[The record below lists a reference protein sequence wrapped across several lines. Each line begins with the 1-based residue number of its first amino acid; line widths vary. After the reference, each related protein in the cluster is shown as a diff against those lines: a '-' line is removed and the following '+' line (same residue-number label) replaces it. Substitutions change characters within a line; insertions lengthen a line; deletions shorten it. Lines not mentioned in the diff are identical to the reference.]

1 MSLSASQVISLSV
14 IFVGLLMV
22 LESFIIVNGK
32 GIDVNGELPFMA
44 FGTLFAAGMP
54 AVLNLLGP
62 WNKSWYWYIFI
73 AFLVMSG
80 FTAYI
85 RNRGFA
91 IRMFNYPLKTA
102 LSGIE
107 KALRH
112 AHTEYKKDIQE
123 TRDGPVT
130 QYTIGDGKY
139 PILISEK
146 KQAPLTDAHVEIM
159 APEALWNKDLQHEL
173 MTFVNLS
180 RKNLTKSSALNGI
193 RPRLVLGVLLVFL
206 GTYLFNMADF
216 ALF

>member
-1 MSLSASQVISLSV
+1 MSLTASQIISLSV

-22 LESFIIVNGK
+22 LESFIIVNSR

-54 AVLNLLGP
+54 VFLGLLGP
-62 WNKSWYWYIFI
+62 WNKGWYWYIFI

-85 RNRGFA
+85 RNRGFS
-91 IRMFNYPLKTA
+91 IRMFNFPLKTA
-102 LSGIE
+102 LLGLE
-107 KALRH
+107 KALKH
-112 AHTEYKKDIQE
+112 AKTEYKKE
-123 TRDGPVT
+123 VKEMRDGPVT
-130 QYTIGDGKY
+130 EYTIGDGKY
-139 PILISEK
+139 PVVVTEK
-146 KQAPLTDAHVEIM
+146 KQSPLLDAHIEIT

-173 MTFVNLS
+173 MVFVNIS

-193 RPRLVLGVLLVFL
+193 RPRLVIGVLMVFL
-206 GTYLFNMADF
+206 GTYLFNMAEF